1 MSKKNYATIFVDTE
15 GHELNTDK
23 NNSAIVVCDRMHGK
37 GNNFTSLKVYP
48 PLTDT
53 FTEAQAKTTLA
64 IIKRISAAQFYADE
78 NRGAS
83 AAEVVA
89 VQEGQKD
96 ETGKYI
102 AVYVGDN
109 CKLNRRGDVIDDK
122 GYKADVF
129 KKIESTFDEF
139 VKKHTKKS
147 DSSDSGKKPEAKP
160 EKKPEAKPEAKPEG
174 KPEAKPEKK
183 PEAKPE
189 AKPEGKPEAKPE
201 KKPEAKPEAKPEPHK
216 RFTSDDAIALIDK
229 IWEE

>member
-129 KKIESTFDEF
+129 KKIESVFADF

-147 DSSDSGKKPEAKP
+147 DSSGK
-160 EKKPEAKPEAKPEG
+160 

-216 RFTSDDAIALIDK
+216 RFTSDDAIALIDAM
-229 IWEE
+229 WEE

>member
-23 NNSAIVVCDRMHGK
+23 GGSAIVVCDRMHGK
-37 GNNFTSLKVYP
+37 GNNFTGIKVYP
-48 PLTDT
+48 PLSDT
-53 FTEAQAKTTLA
+53 FTEAQAKATLA

-109 CKLNRRGDVIDDK
+109 CKLNRRGEVIDDK

-129 KKIESTFDEF
+129 KKIESVFSDF

-147 DSSDSGKKPEAKP
+147 DSSDSGK
-160 EKKPEAKPEAKPEG
+160 
-174 KPEAKPEKK
+174 KPEKK

-216 RFTSDDAIALIDK
+216 RFTSDDAIALMDAM
-229 IWEE
+229 WEE

>member
-1 MSKKNYATIFVDTE
+1 MSKNYATIFIDAE

-23 NNSAIVVCDRMHGK
+23 NDSAIVVCDRMHSK
-37 GNNFTSLKVYP
+37 KSSFTSIKVYP
-48 PLTDT
+48 PLTGT
-53 FTEAQAKTTLA
+53 FTEAQAKATLTV
-64 IIKRISAAQFYADE
+64 IKRISAAQFYADE

-96 ETGKYI
+96 ETGEYI

-109 CKLNRRGDVIDDK
+109 CKLSRRGEVIDDK

-129 KKIESTFDEF
+129 KKIESTFDDF
-139 VKKHTKKS
+139 MKKHTKKS
-147 DSSDSGKKPEAKP
+147 DSSEKPEAKP
-160 EKKPEAKPEAKPEG
+160 EKKPEAKPESKPEG

-189 AKPEGKPEAKPE
+189 DKPGT
-201 KKPEAKPEAKPEPHK
+201 HK
-216 RFTSDDAIALIDK
+216 RFTSDDAIALIDAM
-229 IWEE
+229 WEE

>member
-1 MSKKNYATIFVDTE
+1 MSKNYATIFIDAE
-15 GHELNTDK
+15 GHEFNTDK
-23 NNSAIVVCDRMHGK
+23 NNSAIVVCDRMHSK
-37 GNNFTSLKVYP
+37 KSSFTSLKVYP
-48 PLTDT
+48 PLTGT
-53 FTEAQAKTTLA
+53 FTEAQAKATLA
-64 IIKRISAAQFYADE
+64 VIKRISAAQFYADE

-109 CKLNRRGDVIDDK
+109 CKLNRRGDVIDDR

-129 KKIESTFDEF
+129 KKIESVFDEF

-147 DSSDSGKKPEAKP
+147 DSSDTKPEAKP
-160 EKKPEAKPEAKPEG
+160 EKKPEAKPEAKS
-174 KPEAKPEKK
+174 EKK
-183 PEAKPE
+183 PEA
-189 AKPEGKPEAKPE
+189 KPEAKPE

>member
-1 MSKKNYATIFVDTE
+1 MSKNYATIFIDAE

-23 NNSAIVVCDRMHGK
+23 NDSAIVVCDRMHSK
-37 GNNFTSLKVYP
+37 KSSFTSIKVYP
-48 PLTDT
+48 PLTGT
-53 FTEAQAKTTLA
+53 FTEAQAKATLTV
-64 IIKRISAAQFYADE
+64 IKRISAAQFYADE

-96 ETGKYI
+96 ETGEYI

-109 CKLNRRGDVIDDK
+109 CKLSRRGEVIDDK

-129 KKIESTFDEF
+129 KKIESTFDDF
-139 VKKHTKKS
+139 MKKHTKKS
-147 DSSDSGKKPEAKP
+147 DSSEKPEAKP

-189 AKPEGKPEAKPE
+189 DKPGT
-201 KKPEAKPEAKPEPHK
+201 HK
-216 RFTSDDAIALIDK
+216 RFTSDEAIALIDAM
-229 IWEE
+229 WEE

>member
-23 NNSAIVVCDRMHGK
+23 GGSAIVVCDRMHSK
-37 GNNFTSLKVYP
+37 KSSFTCVKVYP
-48 PLTDT
+48 PLTGT
-53 FTEAQAKTTLA
+53 FTEAQAKATLA
-64 IIKRISAAQFYADE
+64 VIKRISAAQFYADE

-129 KKIESTFDEF
+129 KKIETVFADF

-147 DSSDSGKKPEAKP
+147 DSSGK
-160 EKKPEAKPEAKPEG
+160 KPEAKPEG

-189 AKPEGKPEAKPE
+189 D
-201 KKPEAKPEAKPEPHK
+201 KPEPHK

>member
-1 MSKKNYATIFVDTE
+1 MSKNYATIFIDAE
-15 GHELNTDK
+15 GHEFNTDK
-23 NNSAIVVCDRMHGK
+23 NNSAIVVCDRMHSK
-37 GNNFTSLKVYP
+37 KSSFTSLKVYP
-48 PLTDT
+48 PLTGT
-53 FTEAQAKTTLA
+53 FTEAQAKATLA
-64 IIKRISAAQFYADE
+64 VIKRISAAQFYADE

-109 CKLNRRGDVIDDK
+109 CKLNRRGDVLDDK

-129 KKIESTFDEF
+129 KKIESVFSDF
-139 VKKHTKKS
+139 VKKHTK
-147 DSSDSGKKPEAKP
+147 
-160 EKKPEAKPEAKPEG
+160 

-216 RFTSDDAIALIDK
+216 RFTSDDAIALIDAM
-229 IWEE
+229 WEE